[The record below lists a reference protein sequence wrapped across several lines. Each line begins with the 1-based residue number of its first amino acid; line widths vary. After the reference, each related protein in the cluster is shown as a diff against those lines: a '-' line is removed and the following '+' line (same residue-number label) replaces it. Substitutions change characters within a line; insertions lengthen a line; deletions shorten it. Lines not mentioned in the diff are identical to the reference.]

1 LPSSGAGNFTAE
13 PAFVDSARDLHLQ
26 SNSPCIN
33 AGLNAYATASTDF
46 DSRPRII
53 NGTVDVGAFEYQGS
67 GSSISYAWL
76 QSYGL
81 PTDGSADYAD
91 TDSDR
96 LNNWQEWVSG
106 TDPTN
111 AVSALK
117 LTSIERSRND
127 VTLTWQSAPGI
138 NYLVQR
144 ASTLG
149 SNSEFETIAT
159 NLFSQSGTNTTFIDR
174 NAANDSIFF
183 YRIGVTAHSAVSH
196 QFSSPQ

>member
-1 LPSSGAGNFTAE
+1 MPQRQLISTVGPVSSMAPLMLAPSSTRAVAPQFRTPGSNPMGCRRTA
-13 PAFVDSARDLHLQ
+13 LL
-26 SNSPCIN
+26 IT
-33 AGLNAYATASTDF
+33 LT
-46 DSRPRII
+46 
-53 NGTVDVGAFEYQGS
+53 
-67 GSSISYAWL
+67 
-76 QSYGL
+76 
-81 PTDGSADYAD
+81 